1 MERLLAAAAVSAL
14 LATVGCATTAPEAA
28 KARSQA
34 TATEPGTA
42 ERRTITGSR
51 IPDSP
56 PRDRLLKSV
65 NNAEWVH
72 ETKSSVIGNQPS
84 GN

>member
-1 MERLLAAAAVSAL
+1 MERILAAAAMFAV
-14 LATVGCATTAPEAA
+14 LATAGCATTAPEAA
-28 KARSQA
+28 TAQGKA
-34 TATEPGTA
+34 TAAASGTA
-42 ERRTITGSR
+42 ERRYITGSR
-51 IPDSP
+51 IPENP

-65 NNAEWVH
+65 SNTEWVH